1 MQTDRQANKWVD
13 RQAGR
18 QASGRGINRLS
29 DIHTDWA
36 SRQENKQTDRQ
47 TGGQADNETCSRRE
61 KHIKGHAVT
70 QMIQMIDSAVTE
82 NVINIPW
89 LHFRLFIAHVVDCQV
104 RLYKNMIARHTGTS
118 RKRPPHC

>member
-1 MQTDRQANKWVD
+1 M
-13 RQAGR
+13 GR
-18 QASGRGINRLS
+18 QTGRQTSKRTGDKQTFRHTYRL
-29 DIHTDWA
+29 A
-36 SRQENKQTDRQ
+36 SRHENKQTDRQ

-89 LHFRLFIAHVVDCQV
+89 LHFRLFIAMWSTV
-104 RLYKNMIARHTGTS
+104 K
-118 RKRPPHC
+118 